1 MATKITG
8 TNTAAAPGVT
18 GDDTDTGLFYGTN
31 EIGFSTGGTSRLTL
45 DSSGHLKFPD
55 SGKIRLGTGN
65 DLDIFHNSNIN
76 YIHSNN
82 AVPLRITTG
91 AETQAVFT
99 ANGSVDLYFDNT
111 KRFETKSDGV
121 DITGELQCDSLDVDG
136 AAEFT
141 GADVTFYGA
150 STNAYWDQSTN
161 RLTFED
167 DTMAAFGSGQDLVI
181 YHDGSNSYLGNATGD
196 IIIEN
201 SGGNTSNQIYIR
213 GKTGVDS
220 IRVDGNGA
228 TYIYDQSTGS
238 AVKRFETTSSGA
250 SITGVLGF
258 ANTGQCISLGDD
270 KEINFGSGDD
280 LRIYHDGTRSWVR
293 DSGSGNLIIDTN
305 GSEIDINSGGNAEY
319 MARFIKDGSVE
330 LYHNNI
336 KTFNTASSGIEIRGP
351 ESGNCEFYMYADE
364 GDDNADLWKF
374 VADTGGD
381 FTIQN
386 KASGSW
392 AEKLRIAADGK
403 VGIGE
408 TSPSVLLNLKGTA
421 DGGAT
426 GIKIIADADT
436 YSQLTLDG
444 NRSSA
449 GNACGIIAG
458 RWNANDVCSIYLI
471 SGSDTTNKDDG
482 QLGFY
487 TTPSGGSSSRRLL
500 LNENGVWYGS
510 LYDTNTNAGLSANV
524 FVFSNDS
531 MGRASSSGKYKK
543 NIETIQDSYADKIL
557 TMRPTWYQQD
567 ETTVNIQEDQ
577 GDNWGYWGFIAE
589 EVAAIDPRLVTWKV
603 ANYTTDPSDQTKTI
617 RTPLS
622 EPEPDNVAYDRF
634 VPHLVNL
641 LKRQA
646 TKIETLE
653 TKVATLEAG

>member
-1 MATKITG
+1 MA
-8 TNTAAAPGVT
+8 
-18 GDDTDTGLFYGTN
+18 
-31 EIGFSTGGTSRLTL
+31 
-45 DSSGHLKFPD
+45 
-55 SGKIRLGTGN
+55 
-65 DLDIFHNSNIN
+65 
-76 YIHSNN
+76 
-82 AVPLRITTG
+82 
-91 AETQAVFT
+91 
-99 ANGSVDLYFDNT
+99 ANGSSNIYINVGNSELKMWDNSKIVMGAGSDL
-111 KRFETKSDGV
+111 S
-121 DITGELQCDSLDVDG
+121 
-136 AAEFT
+136 
-141 GADVTFYGA
+141 
-150 STNAYWDQSTN
+150 
-161 RLTFED
+161 
-167 DTMAAFGSGQDLVI
+167 I
-181 YHDGSNSYLGNATGD
+181 YHDGSNSYIKNDTAGLFIQGGTQN
-196 IIIEN
+196 N
-201 SGGNTSNQIYIR
+201 SIYIR
-213 GKTGVDS
+213 PRDGENS
-220 IRVDGNGA
+220 IQANSNSSVEL
-228 TYIYDQSTGS
+228 YYDNS
-238 AVKRFETTSSGA
+238 KKLETTSSG
-250 SITGVLGF
+250 VLVSDSSGS
-258 ANTGQCISLGDD
+258 ADAVLKIEAEGGQDAYLALDTSNGGGATADVR
-270 KEINFGSGDD
+270 FQM
-280 LRIYHDGTRSWVR
+280 DGTTK
-293 DSGSGNLIIDTN
+293 GSIEYANAGSNVNCMLFRTN
-305 GSEIDINSGGNAEY
+305 DNSE
-319 MARFIKDGSVE
+319 KV
-330 LYHNNI
+330 
-336 KTFNTASSGIEIRGP
+336 
-351 ESGNCEFYMYADE
+351 
-364 GDDNADLWKF
+364 
-374 VADTGGD
+374 
-381 FTIQN
+381 
-386 KASGSW
+386 
-392 AEKLRIAADGK
+392 RIAADGK

-426 GIKIIADADT
+426 GIKIVADADT

-557 TMRPTWYQQD
+557 TMRPAWYQQD
-567 ETTVNIQEDQ
+567 ETTVNIPEDQ

-603 ANYTTDPSDQTKTI
+603 ANYATDPSDKTKTI

-646 TKIETLE
+646 TKIEALE
-653 TKVATLEAG
+653 TKVTALEAS